1 MDYHHLLQMVIE
13 MMNVYLPKDYQLV
26 VEILHLLRY
35 YYA

>member
-26 VEILHLLRY
+26 VVHLLRY